1 MPQTAV
7 HHEVNDQRPGVLE
20 KFVGQKSVVDRIKVA
35 LEAAWNDTTRLPHM
49 LFVGGSG
56 LGKTQLCEVIA
67 HEMGCELRQQLAQ
80 NLNHPSALHGFLIE
94 GESRGVQL
102 IDEIHQLAN
111 AAQTLLY
118 RAIEERQLFLGCTPF
133 RDTPQII
140 PLEDFTLLAATTEQ
154 YSLLPPLLD
163 RFKIVAHFSKYSPEE
178 LVQLLDQRCQMLRWS
193 VQAEVLKLI
202 AERGRGVPRR
212 SLRLLESV
220 HRTARANAADTMTIA
235 HFERTCQLERMD
247 RAGLDELER
256 RYLSLLY
263 AAQGCLR
270 LNVLAARLGLP
281 DQTIQ
286 RIVERQLL
294 EEGFIEK
301 LSDGQ
306 RVLTEKGL
314 KHLQIDAD

>member
-7 HHEVNDQRPGVLE
+7 HHEVNEQRPGVLE

-56 LGKTQLCEVIA
+56 LGKTQMAEVIA
-67 HEMGCELRQQLAQ
+67 HEMGTEIHQQLAQ
-80 NLNHPSALHGFLIE
+80 NLNYAAGLHGFLIE
-94 GESRGVQL
+94 GENRGVL
-102 IDEIHQLAN
+102 FIDEIHELAT

-133 RDTPQII
+133 RDKPQII

-163 RFKIVAHFSKYSPEE
+163 RFKIIAHFSKYSPEE
-178 LVQLLDQRCQMLRWS
+178 LIQLLDQRCQMLRWS
-193 VQAEVLKLI
+193 IQAEVLKLI

-212 SLRLLESV
+212 GLRLLEAV
-220 HRTARANAADTMTIA
+220 HRTARADAADTITIT
-235 HFERTCQLERMD
+235 HFVQTCRLERI
-247 RAGLDELER
+247 RKHGIDELEY
-256 RYLSLLY
+256 RYLSLLH

-270 LNVLAARLGLP
+270 LNVLAARIGLP
-281 DQTIQ
+281 DRTIQ
-286 RIVERQLL
+286 RIVERPLL
-294 EEGFIEK
+294 EEGYVEK

-314 KHLQIDAD
+314 NHLQEDAD